1 MVRNLRFIVLCL
13 LTITVY
19 SAGPAASEASAA
31 DERNWIDSPLYH
43 RQIPKPADGD
53 GCIEEEWIILGDPRV
68 DFHGS
73 NTVPR
78 AVCAYHADGFSYGI
92 YQRAYTSHGLDNW
105 TLESKL
111 AVKKAKDNYAR
122 PIDAM
127 NFPGPVLLAGSG
139 YSKNLI
145 MMGSSPGYYTE
156 TSAIVFDDFLQ
167 KLTIDLESGYYIIS
181 MSDSRPLLAGPDG
194 AQQFINGYGISRNGQ
209 WIAVISRGQLIRIN
223 MLTNK
228 KEVIANRN
236 FVEPYMWPDP
246 VHNAFISD
254 DGTIMG
260 YAGRTSTGVIFRV
273 TNECID
279 PVNKPSSYLDSRL
292 YTNCEHR
299 VIGYDLDTYS
309 QPISYYSGGVR
320 WYLSVS
326 INSSGELLQYKD
338 SHDVWHQLSYENF
351 TGNKYLALGD
361 SYASGEGDIDAFGV
375 SHYLKGTNIWGD
387 YAAGIPREN
396 CHVSERSYPFLIAA
410 HAGLQRQF
418 GMETVACSGAVQLN
432 IAKRLDDTRPHIEY
446 VNGVY
451 MGQLTQRDGQDRPRL
466 EGIENAT
473 ALQQEA
479 LDMLLPGRVQQIEQ
493 LKRQQPY
500 VATVQI
506 SGNDLNF
513 GPIVA
518 SCSFNLPTV
527 HSQPSD
533 VSTTEDCDWS
543 KADFRAKIAAAIL
556 GNRSN
561 LVKLYAQLKQASP
574 NTQFYAVGYPLFV
587 NQAVFCLDM
596 PSLSPAE
603 LEFMRESIRFAN
615 VTIRSAASEAG
626 FRYIDIENALGDQAI
641 CGEGGAMT
649 SPLDFVA
656 GAVMADM
663 KRGAKIEEVLTKYS
677 ITEPSIKRYIRAL
690 YTDWER
696 LKSIDI
702 HTSPYLRYLDIT
714 QQLFHPNAEGH
725 RLIAEKIT
733 GALSGATIL
742 SAACDGVVILCPDAS
757 ISTPPEVPAFFGKN
771 LTRTGAIVESASIVV
786 KTIQSGVTAITKT
799 QNAGGIWVMR
809 QGAKFKV
816 VLMPG
821 VAIVGIP
828 KVVLHSDTYELGE
841 LALESPG
848 VYAAELAIPDSV
860 PVGMHT
866 LEITATTASKAPY
879 YALMPVAVI
888 GSQED
893 EDGDGIIDSIDGC
906 LYSTACLQLK
916 GENLIN
922 HNPVTSP
929 IKKIHNTVFSGITY
943 RLEPSGIGCLE
954 SICSSKS
961 PIDGITFDGKA
972 VRSSESLG
980 EDRQHIATMIF
991 LMPAYVVL
999 AVAFFLS
1006 IFLLH
1011 KFLNKKKS
1019 STDI

>member
-1 MVRNLRFIVLCL
+1 MLCL

-19 SAGPAASEASAA
+19 SAGPAAPEASAA

-43 RQIPKPADGD
+43 RQIPKPADGE
-53 GCIEEEWIILGDPRV
+53 GCIFEKWTVKTSPIYDYDAKEYLPQELCVYRAEKIAYAFFEREYRAKGSTYSTLERAMAVSFDGDMISKILTPIEDKFKNDYMTQVNIVGEAKLYFGRYSYTNQGITLKVLDNIIDNLSLNPVSGFFVLNLDRSEMITNDRGDAVIFTSYAFSKDGHQLVGIEGNKLILVKPNLSSPAIIAKKIFTAPYFWPSPSINPFISNDGSIV
-68 DFHGS
+68 GYVGS
-73 NTVPR
+73 NT
-78 AVCAYHADGFSYGI
+78 
-92 YQRAYTSHGLDNW
+92 RAYI
-105 TLESKL
+105 LEVDDLCLNKHIDDPIIFDTELHSQC
-111 AVKKAKDNYAR
+111 KAR
-122 PIDAM
+122 
-127 NFPGPVLLAGSG
+127 
-139 YSKNLI
+139 
-145 MMGSSPGYYTE
+145 E
-156 TSAIVFDDFLQ
+156 
-167 KLTIDLESGYYIIS
+167 
-181 MSDSRPLLAGPDG
+181 
-194 AQQFINGYGISRNGQ
+194 
-209 WIAVISRGQLIRIN
+209 
-223 MLTNK
+223 
-228 KEVIANRN
+228 
-236 FVEPYMWPDP
+236 
-246 VHNAFISD
+246 
-254 DGTIMG
+254 
-260 YAGRTSTGVIFRV
+260 
-273 TNECID
+273 
-279 PVNKPSSYLDSRL
+279 
-292 YTNCEHR
+292 
-299 VIGYDLDTYS
+299 
-309 QPISYYSGGVR
+309 
-320 WYLSVS
+320 LSVS
-326 INSSGELLQYKD
+326 INSYDPHPDLGFYAHSFPNITNDNKVLTYQ
-338 SHDVWHQLSYENF
+338 SHHTGRWHQLSYENF

-663 KRGAKIEEVLTKYS
+663 KRGAKIEEVLTKYN

-828 KVVLHSDTYELGE
+828 KVVLHSDTYELGG

-893 EDGDGIIDSIDGC
+893 EDGDGIRDSDEQC
-906 LYSTACLQLK
+906 LYASSCMSASDKEVAPPSVSTLK
-916 GENLIN
+916 TID
-922 HNPVTSP
+922 
-929 IKKIHNTVFSGITY
+929 NTM
-943 RLEPSGIGCLE
+943 
-954 SICSSKS
+954 
-961 PIDGITFDGKA
+961 A
-972 VRSSESLG
+972 NSL
-980 EDRQHIATMIF
+980 TN
-991 LMPAYVVL
+991 
-999 AVAFFLS
+999 
-1006 IFLLH
+1006 LLH
-1011 KFLNKKKS
+1011 AGYYNYGCSGYVCANTSTNIVSSGFKS
-1019 STDI
+1019 ATSEKSNPQSQGIDKALSFWPGIILFIGIVSTISIIIIARKITKST